1 MNQPNIVV
9 FLTDDHAEWA
19 LGSSGNSEI
28 RTPSIDFLAH
38 TGVRMRNA
46 FTVTPVCSPARA
58 SFWTGL
64 LPSQH
69 GVHDFL
75 AERDSEVS
83 STPWLAD
90 EMLVADLLHG
100 AGYQTAMVG
109 KWHLGRPE
117 VQRPGFDHWRPRDYS
132 WQPADQTSPAADPHA
147 VTDDAVRFLRARDA
161 ERPFFLYVGHFA
173 THSPWQD
180 HPERIVDQ
188 YRTASFA
195 DIPNDPVY
203 PYGRM
208 AGEALFASREA
219 PREAMAQYYAAVT
232 EIDEGVGRVLD
243 ELEAQG
249 LVDETLVVYT
259 SDHGLMT
266 GHHGLWGKGNAT
278 VPYNML
284 DEAIRIPMILRH
296 PGVLLGGQT
305 RDEFVTQCDLFEL
318 LLDHAA
324 IPVPEA
330 VRHRHQYPGRS
341 FRSLCRGVGE
351 PDWPDAVCGEYGDT
365 RMIRTRDAKL
375 VRQAVAGRTM
385 LFDLVADPRESAD
398 VAGHADRALTESM
411 LTGRLDDYFA
421 RYDEPDTSGL
431 RVADLPR
438 HNGREAWRDH
448 GRHDI
453 VARPPWLVDGSGR

>member
-1 MNQPNIVV
+1 MKQPNIVV

-19 LGSSGNSEI
+19 LGCSGNSEI
-28 RTPSIDFLAH
+28 RSASIDHLAR

-75 AERDSEVS
+75 AEHDTEVS
-83 STPWLAD
+83 ATAWLAD
-90 EMLVADLLHG
+90 ERLVADVLQE

-117 VQRPGFDHWRPRDYS
+117 IPRAGFDHWHPRDYMS
-132 WQPADQTSPAADPHA
+132 QPVDPHG
-147 VTDDAVRFLRARDA
+147 VTDDAVQFLRDRDTD
-161 ERPFFLYVGHFA
+161 RPFFLYVGHFA

-180 HPERIVDQ
+180 HPERLVEQ
-188 YRTASFA
+188 YRTATFA
-195 DIPNDPVY
+195 DIPDDSVY
-203 PYGRM
+203 PYGRL
-208 AGEALFASREA
+208 AGEALFPTRAN
-219 PREAMAQYYAAVT
+219 PREALAQYYAAVT

-243 ELEAQG
+243 ELETQD
-249 LVDETLVVYT
+249 LVGETLVVYT

-284 DEAIRIPMILRH
+284 DEAIRIPMILRQ
-296 PGVLLGGQT
+296 PGALLGGQT
-305 RDEFVTQCDLFEL
+305 RDEVVTQCDLFEL
-318 LLDHAA
+318 LLEHASV
-324 IPVPEA
+324 PVLEN
-330 VRHRHQYPGRS
+330 VRRRHRYPGRS
-341 FRSLCRGVGE
+341 FRSLCRGAGE

-365 RMIRTRDAKL
+365 RMIRTRTHKL
-375 VRQAVAGRTM
+375 VRQPGRTM

-398 VAGHADRALTESM
+398 VAGQPERAPIVSILSA
-411 LTGRLDDYFA
+411 RLDDYFTQ
-421 RYDEPDTSGL
+421 YDESRTSGL
-431 RVADLPR
+431 RVAELPR

-448 GRHDI
+448 GRHDL
-453 VARPPWLVDGSGR
+453 VAHPPWLAHGNDH